1 MTEPAARTLLPK
13 TSNPATSAVA
23 LVGVTHLEDLTR
35 FTEAEIAAL
44 HGVGPK
50 AVRIWKAALAE
61 KGLAFAAEDSS

>member
-1 MTEPAARTLLPK
+1 MTEPAACTPLPR

-23 LVGVTHLEDLTR
+23 LVGVTYLEDLTR

-50 AVRIWKAALAE
+50 AIRIWKAALME
-61 KGLAFAAEDSS
+61 KGLAFAGEDRV

>member
-1 MTEPAARTLLPK
+1 MTEPAAFTPLPR

-23 LVGVTHLEDLTR
+23 LVGVTYLEDLTR

-50 AVRIWKAALAE
+50 AVRIWKAALE
-61 KGLAFAAEDSS
+61 ERGLAFAADS